1 MLLLLS
7 QSHFDAQLR
16 TGFLNSSYSHVLF
29 HYSLY
34 YRQSD
39 YRP

>member
-1 MLLLLS
+1 
-7 QSHFDAQLR
+7 LR
-16 TGFLNSSYSHVLF
+16 VGFLNSSYCHMLF